1 MSDHVTLSDP
11 AVTMTVDAD
20 IATIRIDD
28 GKANALGHGVI
39 DAVNE
44 ALDRAETDARVVC
57 IVGRPGKFSAGF
69 DLKVMTSGP
78 EAAKALLAKGA
89 ELALRTY
96 EFPHPVVFGV
106 TGHALAMGAIWLLA
120 ADLRIG
126 VEGPAKIGMNEVA
139 IGMPV
144 PRFAVELGR
153 DRLSPRH
160 FPHAVGLARIYDPD
174 GAVEAGYLD
183 RVITT
188 PAFEASLHH
197 EAAALATLHDGA
209 FRATRRTQRS
219 AVADLLRAG
228 LEADVAEF
236 FVAAP

>member
-1 MSDHVTLSDP
+1 MSEHPTLSDS
-11 AVTMTVDAD
+11 AVTMDIDGD
-20 IATIRIDD
+20 IATVRIDD
-28 GKANALGHGVI
+28 GKANALSHGVL
-39 DAVNE
+39 DALNE
-44 ALDRAETDARVVC
+44 AFDIAERDARVLCV
-57 IVGRPGKFSAGF
+57 IGRPGKFSAGF

-78 EAAKALLAKGA
+78 EQAKELLSKGA
-89 ELALRTY
+89 ELAMRTY

-120 ADLRIG
+120 GDLRIG
-126 VEGPAKIGMNEVA
+126 VDIPSKIGMNEVG

-160 FPHAVGLARIYDPD
+160 FPHAVGLARIYDPE

-188 PAFEASLHH
+188 PAFEATLHH
-197 EAAALATLHDGA
+197 EASNLLALHDGA
-209 FRATRRTQRS
+209 FRATRRTQRG
-219 AVADLLRAG
+219 AVAQLLRDG
-228 LEADVAEF
+228 LAADVAEF
-236 FVAAP
+236 FVAG

>member
-1 MSDHVTLSDP
+1 MSEHPTLSDP
-11 AVTMTVDAD
+11 AVTMEIDGG
-20 IATIRIDD
+20 IATVRIDD

-39 DAVNE
+39 DALNE
-44 ALDRAETDARVVC
+44 AFDIAERDAGVLC

-69 DLKVMTSGP
+69 DLGVMTSGP
-78 EAAKALLAKGA
+78 DRAKELLAKGA
-89 ELALRTY
+89 ELAMRTY
-96 EFPHPVVFGV
+96 DFPHPVVFGV

-120 ADLRIG
+120 GDLRIG
-126 VEGPAKIGMNEVA
+126 VDVPSKIGMNEVR

-160 FPHAVGLARIYDPD
+160 FPHAVGLAQIYDPA

-183 RVITT
+183 RVITI
-188 PAFEASLHH
+188 PAFEATLHH
-197 EAAALATLHDGA
+197 EATALLALHDGA
-209 FRATRRTQRS
+209 FRATRRTQRG
-219 AVADLLRAG
+219 AVLAQLRAG

-236 FVAAP
+236 FVDG